1 MNESVGA
8 RRKERETESQR
19 ERIIEREGHTERGI
33 ENKKMQIFQAISG
46 TVSVSLCEKK
56 EKIY

>member
-56 EKIY
+56 